1 MTEGPKASGGAGR
14 RPRIIGAGE
23 VLWDVFPGERLPGG
37 APFNVACHARA
48 LGCRADLVSRVGKDE
63 EGEALTRF
71 LRRRGV
77 GTAGLQQDPVHPTGR
92 VTVSLG
98 KGGSPRYSFRQ
109 DTAWDHLAWKP
120 SLQKLALAADG
131 VCFGSL
137 AQRGPVSRATL
148 QRFIAATRPDCWR
161 LFDVNLRRNFYS
173 RRTLEQSLERASVL
187 KLNGDELEVF
197 RRLFR
202 LGGGGDAACLRL
214 LAERFGLKVVAL
226 TQGGRGCMV
235 WDGKSMLREPAAR
248 VRVVDSVGAGDA
260 FTAVLLA
267 GLCLQHP
274 LATVLRRAAR
284 VAGYVCSQRG
294 ATPLLPASFCLK

>member
-1 MTEGPKASGGAGR
+1 MTEGPEASGGSGR
-14 RPRIIGAGE
+14 RPLILGAGE
-23 VLWDVFPGERLPGG
+23 ALWDVFPGERLPGG

-48 LGCRADLVSRVGKDE
+48 LGCRAGLVSRVGRDG
-63 EGEALTRF
+63 EGEALIRF
-71 LRRRGV
+71 LCCRGV
-77 GTAGLQQDPVHPTGR
+77 GTAELQRDPVHPTGR

-98 KGGSPRYSFRQ
+98 KGGAPRYSFRQ
-109 DTAWDHLAWKP
+109 DTAWDHLAWRP
-120 SLQKLALAADG
+120 SLQKLAAAADG

-173 RRTLEQSLERASVL
+173 RRTLEQSLEQAGAL
-187 KLNGDELEVF
+187 KLNGDELKVF

-202 LGGGGDAACLRL
+202 LKGDDAACLRL

-226 TQGGRGCMV
+226 TRGGRGCLV
-235 WDGKSMLREPAAR
+235 WNGERMLREPAAR

-260 FTAVLLA
+260 FAAVLLA
-267 GLCLQHP
+267 GLCLHHP
-274 LATVLRRAAR
+274 LATVLRHAAR

-294 ATPLLPASFCLK
+294 ATPVLPASFCLK